1 MYQLLRLIYENQ
13 HDHGTLDSGC
23 SVSYLNIYFI
33 KRHKIYFY
41 NNLHL
46 VKIHIETVFE
56 LFDIKLTEIEGDK
69 VGALRR
75 HFWR

>member
-1 MYQLLRLIYENQ
+1 MYQSLRLIYENQ

-23 SVSYLNIYFI
+23 LVSYLNIYFI
-33 KRHKIYFY
+33 NRHKIYFY

-46 VKIHIETVFE
+46 VKINIETPFE

-75 HFWR
+75 R